1 MVASVCMMLEGQVVV
16 KNFGVEPMV
25 ASFTITVGADGS
37 VKNKPRCRGLGLV
50 CSSVQV
56 VCM

>member
-1 MVASVCMMLEGQVVV
+1 MVASVCMLEGQVVV